1 MIAVENDMMQRLA
14 FLEVLE
20 HIAAGNTAELEK
32 AGLSKDAIKRIRKA
46 HASDVPSLSRMMKL
60 AITIDPRNL
69 ETDFSRAQ
77 LAQEEMRALE
87 YYVLNHATPSM
98 IKRYF
103 KGIHDG
109 TIRDH
114 RDRLSVRKKGRSP
127 ELDHKTAVQVFD
139 AWVKLSKLIDDER
152 QRYIALHKDFPEW
165 PLSAL
170 YSAINETDSG
180 VE

>member
-1 MIAVENDMMQRLA
+1 MIAVENDVMQRLA

-20 HIAAGNTAELEK
+20 YIATGNTAKLEK
-32 AGLSKDAIKRIRKA
+32 AGLSKDAINRISKA
-46 HASDVPSLSRMMKL
+46 HASDVPALSRMMKL
-60 AITIDPRNL
+60 AIMIDPRNL
-69 ETDFSRAQ
+69 DTDFSRAQ

-87 YYVLNHATPSM
+87 YYIQNHATPSM

-109 TIRDH
+109 TIRDL
-114 RDRLSVRKKGRSP
+114 RDRLSVKRKGRTP
-127 ELDHKTAVQVFD
+127 LLDHKTVVQVFD
-139 AWVKLSKLIDDER
+139 AWERLAKLVSDER
-152 QRYIALHKDFPEW
+152 QRYIALHKDFSEW

-180 VE
+180 AE